1 MVESTMN
8 AIRKTL
14 LIGAGALALTATAA
28 SAAVVCNDEGDC
40 WRVRGRPAYGPD
52 LRLNIHP
59 DDWRWSRHDRYRW
72 REPGRGHGYWR
83 GGDWIVIR

>member
-1 MVESTMN
+1 MN

-28 SAAVVCNDEGDC
+28 SAAVGCNDEGEC

-52 LRLNIHP
+52 LRLSIHP
-59 DDWRWSRHDRYRW
+59 DHWSWSRHDHYRW

-83 GGDWIVIR
+83 GGNWVVIR

>member
-1 MVESTMN
+1 MMKAIST
-8 AIRKTL
+8 AL
-14 LIGAGALALTATAA
+14 LIGASALTLTATAA

-40 WRVRGRPAYGPD
+40 WRVRGRPAYGPE

-59 DDWRWSRHDRYRW
+59 DDWRWGRHEHYRW

-83 GGDWIVIR
+83 GGNWIVVR